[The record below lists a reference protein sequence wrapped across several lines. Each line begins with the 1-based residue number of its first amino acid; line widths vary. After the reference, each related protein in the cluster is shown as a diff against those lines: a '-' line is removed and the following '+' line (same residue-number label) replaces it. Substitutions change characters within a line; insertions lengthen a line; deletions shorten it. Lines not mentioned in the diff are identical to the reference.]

1 MTSRRSRF
9 NNNNGNNNGNNHT
22 TTRGYD
28 DDVDDDDNVILK
40 PSSSTS
46 TFRGS
51 SSVANKCAPTF
62 IARHVNPRGRLF
74 FIVSVLLTSSH
85 LLLGYVVYMWTITHN
100 TCPNNMVQ
108 FLNWFG
114 SSNLYKGVI
123 PTPSQLIPARR
134 TKEDYTNLERIY
146 PQSIPKTMTPVPAEY
161 RKTFY
166 YDGNKIS
173 QPIARAY
180 RSRGWRQVDDTDTAQ
195 WIYTYK
201 SNAPWGADLQKW
213 QRFNW
218 LPNYLKWNSKY
229 GFALY
234 YKKFE
239 LGTGR
244 VSQYV
249 PETYLLSDTHAQQD
263 IETFRNV
270 LKTPQG
276 SNHPWV
282 LKAGKVNQVR
292 PLLCFWVGTMLFVS
306 GGRRL
311 MVVI

>member
-9 NNNNGNNNGNNHT
+9 NNNTGNNNGNNHT
-22 TTRGYD
+22 TANGYD
-28 DDVDDDDNVILK
+28 DDDDDGILK
-40 PSSSTS
+40 PSRGGTS
-46 TFRGS
+46 TLRAGF
-51 SSVANKCAPTF
+51 SSVANKYAPTF
-62 IARHVNPRGRLF
+62 IAKHVNPAVFLYF
-74 FIVSVLLTSSH
+74 LVSVITSH
-85 LLLGYVVYMWTITHN
+85 LLLGYFVYMWTISHSS
-100 TCPNNMVQ
+100 CPNNMVQ

-123 PTPSQLIPARR
+123 PTPSQLIPVRR
-134 TKEDYTNLERIY
+134 TKEDDTNLERIY
-146 PQSIPKTMTPVPAEY
+146 PPSIPKTMTPVPAEY

-166 YDGNKIS
+166 YDGKKIS

-195 WIYTYK
+195 WIYTYN
-201 SNAPWGADLQKW
+201 SNGPWGADLEKW

-239 LGTGR
+239 LVTGR
-244 VSQYV
+244 ISQYV

-263 IETFRNV
+263 IETFQKV

-292 PLLCFWVGTMLFVS
+292 ALLCFWIGTMLFDS
-306 GGRRL
+306 SDGRDLRFFWN
-311 MVVI
+311 